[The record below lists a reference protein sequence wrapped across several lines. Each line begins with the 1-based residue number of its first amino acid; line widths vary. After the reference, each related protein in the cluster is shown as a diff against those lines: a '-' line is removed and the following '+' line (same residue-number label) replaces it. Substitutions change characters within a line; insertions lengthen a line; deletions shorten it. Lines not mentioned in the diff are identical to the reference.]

1 MKYKTIIFTV
11 SIVLSSISIG
21 SFAMTTPQSEADPV
35 ETIQINSGPY
45 SKISEADPMTA
56 NFDVPSS
63 LGDDKVE
70 VPVTDPNLSDNS
82 EENLTKCNATLSRII
97 TMSSGLTL
105 VSSSEVESVK
115 SGNQT
120 YLSYKSNTLRNTDN
134 SEQEISVECTVLDN
148 QVNVKYKKL

>member
-63 LGDDKVE
+63 LGVDKVE

-134 SEQEISVECTVLDN
+134 SEQEISVDCTVLDN